1 MNRLLLLLVLI
12 IASCTNVPTRQQ
24 YTGEALG
31 TTYSIIAYAN
41 EDLELNQSLS
51 ELFDRLNQSMSTYHP
66 QSDISRINR
75 GERVQVDS
83 LFRFMFEKSAQINSL
98 TSGYFDPTVGILV
111 DAWGFGAESLNSFN
125 AAQVDSLLEF
135 VGFSKLSLSDTN
147 ELIKAYPGIRIDFN
161 AIAKGYALDL
171 IADLLVAKN
180 SSNFLIELG
189 GEIVTRGINL
199 DRAKPWRVGI
209 DDPKVTGVDRSIT
222 RTITL
227 TDEAMATSGNYRKF
241 RIDSLTGERYVH
253 TINPLTGLAVPSS
266 VLSASVIAP
275 DCATADAFA
284 TAFMTMPLADSKR
297 LIVQEGLSVFLI
309 YADDDRL
316 EIFQTGRFTEASE

>member
-1 MNRLLLLLVLI
+1 MNRLVLLLVLV
-12 IASCTNVPTRQQ
+12 IASCTNAPTRQQ

-31 TTYSIIAYAN
+31 TTYSIITYAK

-51 ELFDRLNQSMSTYHP
+51 KLFDRLNQSMSTYHP

-83 LFRFMFEKSAQINSL
+83 LFRFMFEKSAEINSL

-125 AAQVDSLLEF
+125 TTQVDSLLEF
-135 VGFSKLSLSDTN
+135 VGFSKLSLTATN
-147 ELIKAYPGIRIDFN
+147 ELVKDYPGIRIDFN

-209 DDPKVTGVDRSIT
+209 DDPNVTGVDRSIT

-241 RIDSLTGERYVH
+241 RIDSLTGARYVH

-284 TAFMTMPLADSKR
+284 TAFMTMPLEDSKR

>member
-1 MNRLLLLLVLI
+1 MKRLFLLLLL
-12 IASCTNVPTRQQ
+12 IASCKNAPTRQQ
-24 YTGEALG
+24 YTGAALG
-31 TTYSIIAYAN
+31 TTYSIIAYAD
-41 EDLELNQSLS
+41 EDLELDQSLS

-66 QSDISRINR
+66 QSDISKINR

-83 LFRFMFEKSAQINSL
+83 LFRFMFEKSAEINIL

-111 DAWGFGAESLNSFN
+111 DAWGFGAESLNAFN
-125 AAQVDSLLEF
+125 ALQVDSLLQF
-135 VGFSKLSLSDTN
+135 VGFSKLSLTDTN
-147 ELIKAYPGIRIDFN
+147 ELVKAYPGIRIDFN

-199 DRAKPWRVGI
+199 DSATFWRVGI
-209 DDPKVTGVDRSIT
+209 DNPQAKEGERSIT

-227 TDEAMATSGNYRKF
+227 TDESMATSGNYRKF

-266 VLSASVIAP
+266 ILSASVIAP

-284 TAFMTMPLADSKR
+284 TAFMTMPLEDSKR
-297 LIVQEGLSVFLI
+297 LIAQEGLSVFLI
-309 YADDDRL
+309 YADGDDF
-316 EIFQTGRFTEASE
+316 ETIQTGKFTVASE

>member
-1 MNRLLLLLVLI
+1 MNRLILLLVLI

-171 IADLLVAKN
+171 IADLLVARN

-189 GEIVTRGINL
+189 GEIVTRGFNL

-284 TAFMTMPLADSKR
+284 TAFMTMPLEDSKR

>member
-1 MNRLLLLLVLI
+1 MNRLFFLFILI
-12 IASCTNVPTRQQ
+12 IASCTNAPRRQQ

-31 TTYSIIAYAN
+31 TTYSIIAYGN
-41 EDLELNQSLS
+41 KDLELEQSLS

-83 LFRFMFEKSAQINSL
+83 LFRFMFEKSAQINRL

-111 DAWGFGAESLNSFN
+111 DAWGFGAESLNAFN
-125 AAQVDSLLEF
+125 AVQVDSLLEF
-135 VGFSKLSLSDTN
+135 VGFSKLSLTDTN
-147 ELIKAYPGIRIDFN
+147 ELVKAYPGIRIDFN

-171 IADLLVAKN
+171 IADLLIAKN

-199 DRAKPWRVGI
+199 DRTKPWRVGI
-209 DDPKVTGVDRSIT
+209 DDPKATAGERLIT

-241 RIDSLTGERYVH
+241 RMDSLTGERYVH

-266 VLSASVIAP
+266 VLSSSVIAS

-284 TAFMTMPLADSKR
+284 TAFMTMSLEDSKR
-297 LIVQEGLSVFLI
+297 LIAQEGLSVFLI
-309 YADDDRL
+309 YAVEDRL
-316 EIFQTGRFTEASE
+316 ETYQTGKFIEASE

>member
-1 MNRLLLLLVLI
+1 MNRLILLLVLI

-51 ELFDRLNQSMSTYHP
+51 EIFDRLNQSMSTYHP

>member
-1 MNRLLLLLVLI
+1 MNRLLLLLVFV

-31 TTYSIIAYAN
+31 TTYSIIAYAD
-41 EDLELNQSLS
+41 EDLELDQSLS
-51 ELFDRLNQSMSTYHP
+51 ELFDQLNQSMSTYHP
-66 QSDISRINR
+66 QSDISKINR

-83 LFRFMFEKSAQINSL
+83 LFRFMFEKSAEINIL

-111 DAWGFGAESLNSFN
+111 DAWGFGAESLNAFN
-125 AAQVDSLLEF
+125 ATQVDSLLQF
-135 VGFSKLSLSDTN
+135 VGFSKLSLTDTN
-147 ELIKAYPGIRIDFN
+147 EIVKAYPGIRIDFN

-189 GEIVTRGINL
+189 GEIVTKGINL
-199 DRAKPWRVGI
+199 DSLTSWRVGI
-209 DDPKVTGVDRSIT
+209 DDPQAKEGERSIT

-227 TDEAMATSGNYRKF
+227 TDESMATSGNYRKF

-284 TAFMTMPLADSKR
+284 TAFMTMPLEDSKR
-297 LIVQEGLSVFLI
+297 LIAQEGLSVFLI
-309 YADDDRL
+309 YADGDDF
-316 EIFQTGRFTEASE
+316 ETIQTGKFTVASE

>member
-1 MNRLLLLLVLI
+1 MNRLLLFLVVVL
-12 IASCTNVPTRQQ
+12 ASCTNAPSRQQ

-31 TTYSIIAYAN
+31 TTYSIIAYADK
-41 EDLELNQSLS
+41 DLELDQSLS

-66 QSDISRINR
+66 QSDISKINR

-83 LFRFMFEKSAQINSL
+83 LFRFMFEKSAQINRL

-125 AAQVDSLLEF
+125 AVQVDSLLEF

-147 ELIKAYPGIRIDFN
+147 ELVKAYPGIRIDFN

-171 IADLLVAKN
+171 IADLLTAKN

-189 GEIVTRGINL
+189 GEIVTRGMNL

-209 DDPKVTGVDRSIT
+209 DDPNAKDGERSIT

-253 TINPLTGLAVPSS
+253 TINPFTGLAVPSS
-266 VLSASVIAP
+266 VLSASVIAS

-284 TAFMTMPLADSKR
+284 TALMTMPLEDSKH
-297 LIVQEGLSVFLI
+297 LIAQEDLSVFLI
-309 YADDDRL
+309 YAVEDRL
-316 EIFQTGRFTEASE
+316 ETFQTGKFTEASE

>member
-1 MNRLLLLLVLI
+1 MKRLFLLLLLF
-12 IASCTNVPTRQQ
+12 ASCKNAPTRQQ
-24 YTGEALG
+24 YTGPALG
-31 TTYSIIAYAN
+31 TSYSIIAYAD
-41 EDLELNQSLS
+41 EDLELDQSLS

-66 QSDISRINR
+66 QSDISKINR

-83 LFRFMFEKSAQINSL
+83 LFRFMFEKSAEINIL

-111 DAWGFGAESLNSFN
+111 DAWGFGAESLNAFN
-125 AAQVDSLLEF
+125 ATQVDSLLQF
-135 VGFSKLSLSDTN
+135 VGFSKLSLTDTN
-147 ELIKAYPGIRIDFN
+147 ELVKAYPGIRIDFN

-189 GEIVTRGINL
+189 GEIVTKGINL
-199 DRAKPWRVGI
+199 DSLTSWRVGI
-209 DDPKVTGVDRSIT
+209 DDPQAKEGERSIT

-227 TDEAMATSGNYRKF
+227 TDESMATSGNYRKF

-284 TAFMTMPLADSKR
+284 TAFMTMPLEDSKR
-297 LIVQEGLSVFLI
+297 LIAQEGLSVFLI
-309 YADDDRL
+309 YADGDDF
-316 EIFQTGRFTEASE
+316 ETIQTGKFTVVSE

>member
-1 MNRLLLLLVLI
+1 MKRLFLLLLLF
-12 IASCTNVPTRQQ
+12 ASCKNAPTRQQ
-24 YTGEALG
+24 YTGTALG
-31 TTYSIIAYAN
+31 TTYSIIAYAD
-41 EDLELNQSLS
+41 EDLELDQSLS
-51 ELFDRLNQSMSTYHP
+51 ELFDQLNQSMSTYHP
-66 QSDISRINR
+66 QSDISKINR

-83 LFRFMFEKSAQINSL
+83 LFRFMFEKSAEINIL

-111 DAWGFGAESLNSFN
+111 DAWGFGAESLNAFN
-125 AAQVDSLLEF
+125 ATQVDSLLQF
-135 VGFSKLSLSDTN
+135 VGFSKLSLTDTN
-147 ELIKAYPGIRIDFN
+147 ELVKAYPGIRIDFN

-189 GEIVTRGINL
+189 GEIVTKGINL
-199 DRAKPWRVGI
+199 DSLTSWRVGI
-209 DDPKVTGVDRSIT
+209 DDPQAKEGERSIT

-227 TDEAMATSGNYRKF
+227 TDESMATSGNYRKF

-284 TAFMTMPLADSKR
+284 TAFMTMPLEDSKR
-297 LIVQEGLSVFLI
+297 LIAQEGLSVFLI
-309 YADDDRL
+309 YADGDDF
-316 EIFQTGRFTEASE
+316 ETIQTGKFTVASE

>member
-1 MNRLLLLLVLI
+1 MNRLILLLVLV

-51 ELFDRLNQSMSTYHP
+51 EIFDRLNQSMSTYHP

>member
-1 MNRLLLLLVLI
+1 MNRLILLLVLI

-51 ELFDRLNQSMSTYHP
+51 EIFDRLNQSMSTYHP

-75 GERVQVDS
+75 GDRVQVDS

-284 TAFMTMPLADSKR
+284 TAFMTMPLEDSKR

>member
-1 MNRLLLLLVLI
+1 MNRLLLFFVLVLV
-12 IASCTNVPTRQQ
+12 SCTESSVRQQ
-24 YTGEALG
+24 YTGQALG

-41 EDLELNQSLS
+41 EDLELDQPLS
-51 ELFDRLNQSMSTYHP
+51 ELFDRLNHSMSTYHP

-83 LFRFMFEKSAQINSL
+83 LFRFMFEKSAQINRA

-111 DAWGFGAESLNSFN
+111 DAWGFGAESLNAFN
-125 AAQVDSLLEF
+125 AVQVDSLLQF

-147 ELIKAYPGIRIDFN
+147 ELVKADPGIRIDFN

-171 IADLLVAKN
+171 IADLLTAKN

-189 GEIVTRGINL
+189 GEIVTRGMNL

-209 DDPKVTGVDRSIT
+209 DDPNATIGERSIT

-227 TDEAMATSGNYRKF
+227 INEAMATSGNYRKF
-241 RIDSLTGERYVH
+241 RMDSLTGERYVH
-253 TINPLTGLAVPSS
+253 TINPFTGLAVPSS
-266 VLSASVIAP
+266 VLSASVIAS

-284 TAFMTMPLADSKR
+284 TAFMTMPLEDSKR
-297 LIVQEGLSVFLI
+297 LIAQEGLSVFLI
-309 YADDDRL
+309 YAVEDRL
-316 EIFQTGRFTEASE
+316 ETFQTGRFTEASE

>member
-1 MNRLLLLLVLI
+1 MNRLILLLVLI

-51 ELFDRLNQSMSTYHP
+51 EIFDRLNQSMSTYHP

-284 TAFMTMPLADSKR
+284 TAFMTMPLEDSKR

>member
-1 MNRLLLLLVLI
+1 MKRLFLLLLLF
-12 IASCTNVPTRQQ
+12 ASCKNAPTRQQ
-24 YTGEALG
+24 YTGPALG
-31 TTYSIIAYAN
+31 TTYSIIAYAD
-41 EDLELNQSLS
+41 EDLELDQSLS
-51 ELFDRLNQSMSTYHP
+51 ELFDQLNQSMSTYHP
-66 QSDISRINR
+66 QSDISKINR

-83 LFRFMFEKSAQINSL
+83 LFRFMFEKSAEINIL

-111 DAWGFGAESLNSFN
+111 DAWGFGAESLNAFN
-125 AAQVDSLLEF
+125 ATQVDSLLQF
-135 VGFSKLSLSDTN
+135 VGFSKLSLTDTN
-147 ELIKAYPGIRIDFN
+147 ELVKAYPGIRIDFN

-189 GEIVTRGINL
+189 GEIVTKGINL
-199 DRAKPWRVGI
+199 DSLTSWRVGI
-209 DDPKVTGVDRSIT
+209 DDPQAKEGERSIT

-227 TDEAMATSGNYRKF
+227 TDESMATSGNYRKF

-284 TAFMTMPLADSKR
+284 TAFMTMPLEDSKR
-297 LIVQEGLSVFLI
+297 LIAQEGLSVFLI
-309 YADDDRL
+309 YADGDNF
-316 EIFQTGRFTEASE
+316 ETIQTGKFTVASE

>member
-1 MNRLLLLLVLI
+1 MKRLFLLLLLF
-12 IASCTNVPTRQQ
+12 ASCKNTPTRQQ
-24 YTGEALG
+24 YRGAALG
-31 TTYSIIAYAN
+31 TTYSIIAYAD
-41 EDLELNQSLS
+41 EDLELDQSLS
-51 ELFDRLNQSMSTYHP
+51 ELFDQLNQSMSTYHP
-66 QSDISRINR
+66 QSDISKINR

-83 LFRFMFEKSAQINSL
+83 LFRFMFEKSAEINIL

-111 DAWGFGAESLNSFN
+111 DAWGFGAESLNAFN
-125 AAQVDSLLEF
+125 ATQVDSLLQF
-135 VGFSKLSLSDTN
+135 VGFSKLSLTDTN
-147 ELIKAYPGIRIDFN
+147 ELVKAYPGIRIDFN

-189 GEIVTRGINL
+189 GEIVTKGINL
-199 DRAKPWRVGI
+199 DSLTSWRVGI
-209 DDPKVTGVDRSIT
+209 DDPQAKEGERSIT

-227 TDEAMATSGNYRKF
+227 TDESMATSGNYRKF

-284 TAFMTMPLADSKR
+284 TAFMTMPLEDSKR
-297 LIVQEGLSVFLI
+297 LIAQEGLSVFLI
-309 YADDDRL
+309 YADGDDF
-316 EIFQTGRFTEASE
+316 ETIQTGKFTVASE

>member
-1 MNRLLLLLVLI
+1 MNRLLLLLVFV

-24 YTGEALG
+24 YNGEALG
-31 TTYSIIAYAN
+31 TTYSIIAYAD
-41 EDLELNQSLS
+41 EDLELDQSLS
-51 ELFDRLNQSMSTYHP
+51 ELFDQLNQSMSTYHP
-66 QSDISRINR
+66 QSDISKINR

-83 LFRFMFEKSAQINSL
+83 LFRFMFEKSAEINIL

-111 DAWGFGAESLNSFN
+111 DAWGFGAESLNAFN
-125 AAQVDSLLEF
+125 ATQVDSLLQF
-135 VGFSKLSLSDTN
+135 VGFSKLSLTDTN
-147 ELIKAYPGIRIDFN
+147 EIVKAYPGIRIDFN

-189 GEIVTRGINL
+189 GEIVTKGINL
-199 DRAKPWRVGI
+199 DSLKSWRVGI
-209 DDPKVTGVDRSIT
+209 DDPQAKEGERSIT

-227 TDEAMATSGNYRKF
+227 TDESMATSGNYRKF

-284 TAFMTMPLADSKR
+284 TAFMTMPLEDSKR
-297 LIVQEGLSVFLI
+297 LIAQEGLSVFLI
-309 YADDDRL
+309 YADGDDF
-316 EIFQTGRFTEASE
+316 ETIQTGKFTVASE

>member
-12 IASCTNVPTRQQ
+12 IASCTNVPMRQQ

-83 LFRFMFEKSAQINSL
+83 LFRFMFQKSAQINSL

-147 ELIKAYPGIRIDFN
+147 ELIKTYPGIRIDFN

-199 DRAKPWRVGI
+199 DRAKPWCVGI
-209 DDPKVTGVDRSIT
+209 DDPNVTGVDRSIT

-284 TAFMTMPLADSKR
+284 TAFMTMPLEDSKR

>member
-1 MNRLLLLLVLI
+1 MKRLFLLLLLF
-12 IASCTNVPTRQQ
+12 ASCKNAPTRQQ
-24 YTGEALG
+24 YTGPALG
-31 TTYSIIAYAN
+31 TTYSIIAYAD
-41 EDLELNQSLS
+41 EDLELDQSLS
-51 ELFDRLNQSMSTYHP
+51 ELFDQLNQSMSTYHP
-66 QSDISRINR
+66 QSDISKINR

-83 LFRFMFEKSAQINSL
+83 LFRFMFEKSAEINIL

-111 DAWGFGAESLNSFN
+111 DAWGFGAESLNAFN
-125 AAQVDSLLEF
+125 ATQVDSLLQF
-135 VGFSKLSLSDTN
+135 VGFSKLSLTDTN
-147 ELIKAYPGIRIDFN
+147 EIVKAYPGIRIDFN

-199 DRAKPWRVGI
+199 DSATFWRVGI
-209 DDPKVTGVDRSIT
+209 DNPQAKEGERSIT

-227 TDEAMATSGNYRKF
+227 TDESMATSGNYRKF

-266 VLSASVIAP
+266 ILSASVIAP

-284 TAFMTMPLADSKR
+284 TAFMTMPLEDSKR
-297 LIVQEGLSVFLI
+297 LIAQEGLSVFLI
-309 YADDDRL
+309 YADGDDF
-316 EIFQTGRFTEASE
+316 ETIQTGKFTVASE

>member
-51 ELFDRLNQSMSTYHP
+51 EIFDRLNQSMSTYHP

-266 VLSASVIAP
+266 VLSASVIAQ

-284 TAFMTMPLADSKR
+284 TAFMTMPLEDSKR

>member
-1 MNRLLLLLVLI
+1 MNRALLLLVFV
-12 IASCTNVPTRQQ
+12 IASCTNAPRRQQ

-31 TTYSIIAYAN
+31 TTYSIIAYAD
-41 EDLELNQSLS
+41 EDLELDQSLS

-66 QSDISRINR
+66 QSDISKINR

-83 LFRFMFEKSAQINSL
+83 LFRFMFEKSAEINIL

-111 DAWGFGAESLNSFN
+111 DAWGFGAESLNAFN
-125 AAQVDSLLEF
+125 ATQVDSLLQF
-135 VGFSKLSLSDTN
+135 VGFSKLSLTDTN
-147 ELIKAYPGIRIDFN
+147 ELVKAYPGIRIDFN

-189 GEIVTRGINL
+189 GEIVTKGINL
-199 DRAKPWRVGI
+199 DSLTSWRVGI
-209 DDPKVTGVDRSIT
+209 DDPQAKEGERSIT

-227 TDEAMATSGNYRKF
+227 TDESMATSGNYRKF

-284 TAFMTMPLADSKR
+284 TAFMTMPLEDSKR
-297 LIVQEGLSVFLI
+297 LIAQEGLSVFLI
-309 YADDDRL
+309 YADGDDF
-316 EIFQTGRFTEASE
+316 ETIQTGKFTVVSE

>member
-12 IASCTNVPTRQQ
+12 IASCTNVPMRQQ

-147 ELIKAYPGIRIDFN
+147 ELIKTYPGIRIDFN

-199 DRAKPWRVGI
+199 DRAKPWCVGI
-209 DDPKVTGVDRSIT
+209 DDPNVTGVDRSIT

-284 TAFMTMPLADSKR
+284 TAFMTMPLEDSKR

>member
-1 MNRLLLLLVLI
+1 MNRLLLLLILI
-12 IASCTNVPTRQQ
+12 IASCTNVPMRQQ

-83 LFRFMFEKSAQINSL
+83 LFRFMFQKSAQINSL

-147 ELIKAYPGIRIDFN
+147 ELIKTYPGIRIDFN

-199 DRAKPWRVGI
+199 DRAKPWCVGI
-209 DDPKVTGVDRSIT
+209 DDPNVTGVDRSIT

-284 TAFMTMPLADSKR
+284 TAFMTMPLEDSKR

>member
-1 MNRLLLLLVLI
+1 MKRLFLLLLLF
-12 IASCTNVPTRQQ
+12 ASCKNAPTRQQ
-24 YTGEALG
+24 YTGPALG
-31 TTYSIIAYAN
+31 TSYSIIAYAD
-41 EDLELNQSLS
+41 EDLELDQSLS

-66 QSDISRINR
+66 QSDISKINR

-83 LFRFMFEKSAQINSL
+83 LFRFMFEKSAEINIL

-111 DAWGFGAESLNSFN
+111 DAWGFGAESLNAFN
-125 AAQVDSLLEF
+125 ATQVDSLLQF
-135 VGFSKLSLSDTN
+135 VGFSKLSLTDTN
-147 ELIKAYPGIRIDFN
+147 ELVKAYPGIRIDFN

-189 GEIVTRGINL
+189 GEIVTKGINL
-199 DRAKPWRVGI
+199 DSLTSWRVGI
-209 DDPKVTGVDRSIT
+209 DDPQAKEGERSIT

-227 TDEAMATSGNYRKF
+227 TDESMATSGNYRKF

-284 TAFMTMPLADSKR
+284 TAFMTMPLEDSKR
-297 LIVQEGLSVFLI
+297 LIAQEGLSVFLI
-309 YADDDRL
+309 YADGDDF
-316 EIFQTGRFTEASE
+316 ETIQTGKFTVASE

>member
-1 MNRLLLLLVLI
+1 M
-12 IASCTNVPTRQQ
+12 RQQ

-83 LFRFMFEKSAQINSL
+83 LFRFMFQKSAQINSL

-125 AAQVDSLLEF
+125 AAEVDSLLEF

-147 ELIKAYPGIRIDFN
+147 ELIKTYPGIRIDFN

-199 DRAKPWRVGI
+199 DRAKPWCVGI
-209 DDPKVTGVDRSIT
+209 DDPNVTGVDRSIK

-284 TAFMTMPLADSKR
+284 TAFMTMPLEDSKR

>member
-1 MNRLLLLLVLI
+1 MNRLLLVLVFV
-12 IASCTNVPTRQQ
+12 IASCTNAPTRKQ
-24 YTGEALG
+24 YNGEALG
-31 TTYSIIAYAN
+31 TTYSIIAYAD
-41 EDLELNQSLS
+41 EDLELDQSLS

-66 QSDISRINR
+66 QSDISKINR

-83 LFRFMFEKSAQINSL
+83 LFRFMFEKSAEINIL

-111 DAWGFGAESLNSFN
+111 DAWGFGAESLNAFN
-125 AAQVDSLLEF
+125 ATQVDSLLQF
-135 VGFSKLSLSDTN
+135 VGFSKLSLTDTN
-147 ELIKAYPGIRIDFN
+147 ELVKAYPGIRIDFN

-189 GEIVTRGINL
+189 GEIVTKGINL
-199 DRAKPWRVGI
+199 DSLTSWRVGI
-209 DDPKVTGVDRSIT
+209 DDPQAKEGERSIT

-227 TDEAMATSGNYRKF
+227 TDESMATSGNYRKF

-284 TAFMTMPLADSKR
+284 TAFMTMPLEDSKR
-297 LIVQEGLSVFLI
+297 LIAQEGLSVFLI
-309 YADDDRL
+309 YADGDDF
-316 EIFQTGRFTEASE
+316 ETIQTGKFTVVSE

>member
-1 MNRLLLLLVLI
+1 MKRLFLLLLLF
-12 IASCTNVPTRQQ
+12 ASCKNAPTRQQ
-24 YTGEALG
+24 YTGAALG
-31 TTYSIIAYAN
+31 TTYSIIAYAD
-41 EDLELNQSLS
+41 EDLELDQSLS
-51 ELFDRLNQSMSTYHP
+51 ELFDQLNQSMSTYHP
-66 QSDISRINR
+66 PSDISKINR

-83 LFRFMFEKSAQINSL
+83 LFRFMFEKSAEINIL

-111 DAWGFGAESLNSFN
+111 DAWGFGAESLNAFN
-125 AAQVDSLLEF
+125 ATQVDSLLQF
-135 VGFSKLSLSDTN
+135 VGFSKLSLTDTN
-147 ELIKAYPGIRIDFN
+147 EIVKAYPGIRIDFN

-189 GEIVTRGINL
+189 GEIVTKGINL
-199 DRAKPWRVGI
+199 DSLTSWRVGI
-209 DDPKVTGVDRSIT
+209 DDPQAKEGERSIT

-227 TDEAMATSGNYRKF
+227 TDESMATSGNYRKF

-284 TAFMTMPLADSKR
+284 TAFMTMPLEDSKR
-297 LIVQEGLSVFLI
+297 LIAQEGLSVFLI
-309 YADDDRL
+309 YADGDDF
-316 EIFQTGRFTEASE
+316 ETIQTGKFTVASE

>member
-1 MNRLLLLLVLI
+1 MNRLILLLVLI

-51 ELFDRLNQSMSTYHP
+51 EIFDRLNQSMSTYHP

-75 GERVQVDS
+75 GDRVQVDS

-171 IADLLVAKN
+171 IADLLVARN